1 MKKLLLTLALSVM
14 TLSSFYA
21 QSLTLVACGG
31 AGSSEPEV
39 PADANNTLNGDYT
52 FNGFFDQF
60 MFNFYV
66 KNNSSQGGVVTVVDV
81 SPSND
86 LARTYTPLASLCYN
100 NLCYPAGS
108 WPSFNIEANGEYRG
122 SNTGDITQGSGM
134 DLQASWV
141 GERVPGIGQY
151 RIEFKFEHDA
161 ESCVFFVN
169 IDFKNPS
176 GVASAEVLGNLRV
189 YQDAAGNVVAD
200 YGFGN
205 DGDRT
210 LSIVSLS
217 GQKVYECPVDGASG
231 TMTLPVDLG
240 RGVYLYSVTEG
251 GQLLSSHKFVV
262 R

>member
-1 MKKLLLTLALSVM
+1 
-14 TLSSFYA
+14 
-21 QSLTLVACGG
+21 
-31 AGSSEPEV
+31 
-39 PADANNTLNGDYT
+39 
-52 FNGFFDQF
+52 
-60 MFNFYV
+60 MFITVNF
-66 KNNSSQGGVVTVVDV
+66 KTKS
-81 SPSND
+81 
-86 LARTYTPLASLCYN
+86 
-100 NLCYPAGS
+100 
-108 WPSFNIEANGEYRG
+108 
-122 SNTGDITQGSGM
+122 
-134 DLQASWV
+134 
-141 GERVPGIGQY
+141 
-151 RIEFKFEHDA
+151 
-161 ESCVFFVN
+161 
-169 IDFKNPS
+169 S

-217 GQKVYECPVDGASG
+217 GQKVYECPVDGANG

>member
-1 MKKLLLTLALSVM
+1 MKKFLLFLAVALVTFTAYSQSLVVYSSDHLGNKNVQADASGNLPTIDYTCVTDQAFAEQIQYYLYVENTSSVGGNVSFSATPLNDFATSNFGIGFCYEGRCTNVPTGSFSIQPLGFYNGGAVPGFDM
-14 TLSSFYA
+14 TLSPK
-21 QSLTLVACGG
+21 TLV
-31 AGSSEPEV
+31 
-39 PADANNTLNGDYT
+39 D
-52 FNGFFDQF
+52 
-60 MFNFYV
+60 
-66 KNNSSQGGVVTVVDV
+66 GV
-81 SPSND
+81 
-86 LARTYTPLASLCYN
+86 A
-100 NLCYPAGS
+100 
-108 WPSFNIEANGEYRG
+108 
-122 SNTGDITQGSGM
+122 
-134 DLQASWV
+134 
-141 GERVPGIGQY
+141 
-151 RIEFKFEHDA
+151 EFK
-161 ESCVFFVN
+161 
-169 IDFKNPS
+169 IDFTLEGEQESTTVFITVNFKTKSS

>member
-1 MKKLLLTLALSVM
+1 MDMQLIYSGTAEEG
-14 TLSSFYA
+14 T
-21 QSLTLVACGG
+21 
-31 AGSSEPEV
+31 
-39 PADANNTLNGDYT
+39 
-52 FNGFFDQF
+52 
-60 MFNFYV
+60 
-66 KNNSSQGGVVTVVDV
+66 
-81 SPSND
+81 
-86 LARTYTPLASLCYN
+86 
-100 NLCYPAGS
+100 
-108 WPSFNIEANGEYRG
+108 GEYK
-122 SNTGDITQGSGM
+122 
-134 DLQASWV
+134 LQL
-141 GERVPGIGQY
+141 Q
-151 RIEFKFEHDA
+151 FEHDDA
-161 ESCVFFVN
+161 PSVFFIN
-169 IDFKNPS
+169 INFTMGN

>member
-1 MKKLLLTLALSVM
+1 
-14 TLSSFYA
+14 
-21 QSLTLVACGG
+21 
-31 AGSSEPEV
+31 
-39 PADANNTLNGDYT
+39 
-52 FNGFFDQF
+52 
-60 MFNFYV
+60 
-66 KNNSSQGGVVTVVDV
+66 
-81 SPSND
+81 
-86 LARTYTPLASLCYN
+86 
-100 NLCYPAGS
+100 
-108 WPSFNIEANGEYRG
+108 
-122 SNTGDITQGSGM
+122 M